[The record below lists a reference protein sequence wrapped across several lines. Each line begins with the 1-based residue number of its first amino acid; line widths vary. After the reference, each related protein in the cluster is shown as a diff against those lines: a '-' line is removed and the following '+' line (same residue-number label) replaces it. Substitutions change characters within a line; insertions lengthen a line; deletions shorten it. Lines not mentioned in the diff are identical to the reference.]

1 MIKADLIDR
10 INSLREQ
17 INELQ
22 QIIDSSLDEKQHIAE
37 FIKKYSVEITVE
49 TKLNFGKVLTKLDE
63 TISCARIFKEDIQ
76 RELDECVNILGN
88 FYNSLVHIEVD

>member
-10 INSLREQ
+10 INGLREQ
-17 INELQ
+17 IDELQ
-22 QIIDSSLDEKQHIAE
+22 QIIDSSLNEKQHITE

-49 TKLNFGKVLTKLDE
+49 TKLNFGKAMAKLNE

-76 RELDECVNILGN
+76 RELDEYIDILDRY
-88 FYNSLVHIEVD
+88 YNSLIHTEVD